1 MSNYKF
7 LIFGS
12 KGMLGSSIVNVLKK
26 KKISYLT
33 SARNNSNFNMD
44 IKSPHLLKKIF
55 DKNKFKIVVN
65 CAAKIDINYCE
76 KNYSEAKKI
85 NSDFVKS
92 LCLLSKKHKFKLV
105 QISTDHV
112 YKGKKL
118 LLNNE
123 KSVVFAINKYAK
135 TKILAEN
142 HLKKLNNYLIIRT
155 NFTGKGKNSFID
167 WLIKNIKKRKTI
179 NLFHDMYTSTLDVK
193 TCSKLIIELSNMNSK
208 GTFNLGTRD
217 MISKKEFAIKLGKF
231 YKKKF
236 PYNSESC
243 NIMSVPRGKNLGLDV
258 NKIEK
263 KLNKRMISSN
273 QSIKNILREYI

>member
-55 DKNKFKIVVN
+55 DKNNFKIVVN

-135 TKILAEN
+135 TKILAEKYV
-142 HLKKLNNYLIIRT
+142 KKYRQNLIIRT
-155 NFTGKGKNSFID
+155 NFTGKKKDSFID
-167 WLIKNIKKRKTI
+167 WLIKNIKKNKKI
-179 NLFHDMYTSTLDVK
+179 KLFDDMYTSTIDVK
-193 TCSKLIIELSNMNSK
+193 NCAGLIIKLAMTNSN
-208 GTFNLGTRD
+208 GIYNLGTSD
-217 MISKKEFAIKLGKF
+217 MISKKQFAIKVSKILNKKIF
-231 YKKKF
+231 YTTASIDILK
-236 PYNSESC
+236 
-243 NIMSVPRGKNLGLDV
+243 VPRGKNLGLNV
-258 NKIEK
+258 KKIEK
-263 KLNKRMISSN
+263 KLNLKMISSN
-273 QSIKNILREYI
+273 KSIKNNLKEYL